1 MTQQIIDVGANAN
14 DGTGEPLRQAFTAV
28 NDNFTQIWAAGP
40 VGTNVKIS
48 GNIVTTTVTNLGL
61 TLAGNGIGNI
71 QANSTI
77 VPGTS
82 GVYDLGA
89 PDRTFQ
95 YIYGDYFVGNGALLT
110 GIVANTSYND
120 SNVAAFL
127 PTYTGNLVSLTGPV
141 ITTSNITGG
150 NIVTSG
156 VVSAAGNITGGNTIT
171 GNSLRSLGTISAA
184 GNITTAANVSANY
197 FIGNGALLTGITATN
212 ISAAALTGTTL
223 SSNVL
228 YSSLKVVDDLLY
240 LDVVGNI
247 TTTGQFI
254 GSGAGITDI
263 PAANVS
269 GQVANALVAGTVYN
283 NTQPNITSVGVL
295 TSLTATG
302 NISGNYFIGNGALL
316 TGIAA
321 TNVNANALVGD
332 TLSANVLYSSLKV
345 VDDLLYLDVVGNIT
359 TTGRFIG
366 SGAGLINIPGANVSG
381 TVANA
386 AYATAAG
393 TAYSIAGANV
403 SGTVANAAYAI
414 TAGTAATANTAT
426 TATYADTANT
436 VAGANVSGTVAN
448 AAYATTAGS
457 ATTATTAT
465 TAGTVT
471 SAAQPNITSVGTLTS
486 VAISG
491 NATAGNILTSG
502 RISAVGNITGN
513 YFIGNGSLLTGVL
526 ATNVNANALVGNT
539 LSSNVLYSSLK
550 VVDDL
555 LYLDVVGNI
564 TTTGQF
570 VGSGAGLTTIPG
582 ANITGTV
589 ANAAYATVAGTVAS
603 NAQPNITSVGTLTSL
618 SSSGNITAN
627 YFIGNGSQLTEVTA
641 ARVSA
646 NALTGNTL
654 SANVLNS
661 SLVSVGNLNGLSVI
675 GNTTG
680 GNFFAQGQVS
690 ASGNITGNYFIGN
703 GSQLTGIV
711 ASNIGVLSN
720 LSVTGNTTTG
730 NLLSNG
736 SISAVGNIRTVG
748 NVSGNYFIGNGA
760 LLTGIT
766 VAAGTA
772 IVNGNSNV
780 NVGANGNVTV
790 STAGVSN
797 VAVFDPTGVSV
808 AGLISATG
816 NVTGNYLLGN
826 GAFITGLPAG
836 YSNADVANYLPTY
849 SGNLV
854 SLTGPVITTANI
866 TGGNLLTAGQVS
878 AAGNVSGNYF
888 IGNGSQLTGVAA
900 SSANANA
907 LVGTTLSSNV
917 LYSSLTQVGTLANL
931 TVTAN
936 IAGGNVLTGGTVSA
950 AGNIIGGNIVTSGS
964 GGNISGANVISGTTL
979 SATANVIGGNI
990 VTAGVITA
998 TGEITSAAN
1007 VTGSNL
1013 VTSGLVTVSGNI
1025 TGGNVLTGG
1034 LISATGNVI
1043 GGNVNT
1049 SNIQPLSGALTIST
1063 ASGNL
1068 NLQPA
1073 GNVVLSNTVIN
1084 SVAYPQQ
1091 DTDAATKQ
1099 YVDNAVSTA
1108 ISYHQPVVAATISTL
1123 DTATGGTVTYSQPN
1137 GAGNGVGALLTTT
1150 GSFNLIDTANV
1161 QTVGTRILV
1170 KNEAN
1175 AVFNGVYTWANATN
1189 LIRATDAD
1197 TYGAANTAALGINDY
1212 FFVTNGNVNLG
1223 SAYVVSAP
1231 VGTITFGTSNIAFA
1245 QFSSSQTYTANT
1257 NAGLSLIGTVFSA
1270 KVDQNTTAFDG
1281 SGNIVV
1287 KAGANLTT
1295 PNIGA
1300 ATGTS
1305 ISLTGNVTGGN
1316 VLTGGI
1322 VSATANIIGGNV
1334 LTGGIVSATAN
1345 IIGGNVLTA
1354 GLISATS
1361 TITSAANISGGNVLT
1376 GGLVSATGNVY
1387 GNAILSDNYFYANG
1401 VPIPTGIV
1409 YTASTSPP
1417 AGPDLADQWYDT
1429 ANDVLY
1435 EYISDGTSQYWVDVN
1450 SPAFAGGVVANVA
1463 ISGSM
1468 IPNANLVYN
1477 IGSPSTVFNT
1487 AYINTVNVSASV
1499 NSSLINVGTLA
1510 NATAIVLQTNGAN
1523 AISIDGSQNLTF
1535 ANRLRANAMPVG
1547 AVVQTV
1553 MSSALGG
1560 SITNSTSYVDI
1571 SSATVTITPS
1581 SATSK
1586 ILILATGTSS
1596 FTSVSGANVTADTQL
1611 VRSPTTSLQIQNYES
1626 TIAGGGIGGAGAIA
1640 YSYQDSPGTTSA
1652 VTYKLQQKISNASS
1666 TLTSTNIW
1674 LIAMEIAA

>member
-1 MTQQIIDVGANAN
+1 MTQQIIDVGATAN

-28 NDNFTQIWAAGP
+28 NDNFTQIWTAGP

-71 QANSTI
+71 QANSSI

-89 PDRTFQ
+89 PDNKFQ
-95 YIYGDYFVGNGALLT
+95 YIYGDYLVGNGALIT
-110 GIVANTSYND
+110 GIVANTSYNNA
-120 SNVAAFL
+120 NVAAFL

-150 NIVTSG
+150 NIATSG
-156 VVSAAGNITGGNTIT
+156 VVSAAGNITGNTIT

-228 YSSLKVVDDLLY
+228 YSSLQVVDDLLY

-247 TTTGQFI
+247 TTTGQFV
-254 GSGAGITDI
+254 GSGAGLTTI
-263 PAANVS
+263 PGANVS
-269 GQVANALVAGTVYN
+269 GQVANALVARTVYAN
-283 NTQPNITSVGVL
+283 AQPNITSVGVL
-295 TSLTATG
+295 TSLSATG

-321 TNVNANALVGD
+321 TNVNANALIGD
-332 TLSANVLYSSLKV
+332 
-345 VDDLLYLDVVGNIT
+345 
-359 TTGRFIG
+359 
-366 SGAGLINIPGANVSG
+366 
-381 TVANA
+381 
-386 AYATAAG
+386 
-393 TAYSIAGANV
+393 
-403 SGTVANAAYAI
+403 
-414 TAGTAATANTAT
+414 
-426 TATYADTANT
+426 
-436 VAGANVSGTVAN
+436 
-448 AAYATTAGS
+448 
-457 ATTATTAT
+457 
-465 TAGTVT
+465 
-471 SAAQPNITSVGTLTS
+471 
-486 VAISG
+486 
-491 NATAGNILTSG
+491 
-502 RISAVGNITGN
+502 
-513 YFIGNGSLLTGVL
+513 
-526 ATNVNANALVGNT
+526 T

-570 VGSGAGLTTIPG
+570 VGSGAGLTAIPG

-603 NAQPNITSVGTLTSL
+603 SAQPNITSVGTLTSL
-618 SSSGNITAN
+618 SSSGNVTAN

-680 GNFFAQGQVS
+680 GNFLAQDQIS
-690 ASGNITGNYFIGN
+690 AAGNITGNYFIGN

-711 ASNIGVLSN
+711 ASNIGVLPS

-736 SISAVGNIRTVG
+736 SISAVGNIQTIG
-748 NVSGNYFIGNGA
+748 NISGNYFIGNGS

-766 VAAGTA
+766 VEAGTA

-780 NVGANGNVTV
+780 NVGANGNVTI

-797 VAVFDPTGVSV
+797 VAVFDPTGVSI

-816 NVTGNYLLGN
+816 NIAGNYLLGN
-826 GAFITGLPAG
+826 GALITGLPAG
-836 YSNADVANYLPTY
+836 YSNAEVANYLPTY

-854 SLTGPVITTANI
+854 SLAGPVTT
-866 TGGNLLTAGQVS
+866 T
-878 AAGNVSGNYF
+878 
-888 IGNGSQLTGVAA
+888 
-900 SSANANA
+900 
-907 LVGTTLSSNV
+907 SNV
-917 LYSSLTQVGTLANL
+917 T
-931 TVTAN
+931 
-936 IAGGNVLTGGTVSA
+936 
-950 AGNIIGGNIVTSGS
+950 
-964 GGNISGANVISGTTL
+964 
-979 SATANVIGGNI
+979 
-990 VTAGVITA
+990 
-998 TGEITSAAN
+998 
-1007 VTGSNL
+1007 
-1013 VTSGLVTVSGNI
+1013 
-1025 TGGNVLTGG
+1025 
-1034 LISATGNVI
+1034 
-1043 GGNVNT
+1043 
-1049 SNIQPLSGALTIST
+1049 
-1063 ASGNL
+1063 
-1068 NLQPA
+1068 
-1073 GNVVLSNTVIN
+1073 
-1084 SVAYPQQ
+1084 
-1091 DTDAATKQ
+1091 
-1099 YVDNAVSTA
+1099 
-1108 ISYHQPVVAATISTL
+1108 
-1123 DTATGGTVTYSQPN
+1123 
-1137 GAGNGVGALLTTT
+1137 
-1150 GSFNLIDTANV
+1150 
-1161 QTVGTRILV
+1161 
-1170 KNEAN
+1170 
-1175 AVFNGVYTWANATN
+1175 
-1189 LIRATDAD
+1189 
-1197 TYGAANTAALGINDY
+1197 
-1212 FFVTNGNVNLG
+1212 
-1223 SAYVVSAP
+1223 
-1231 VGTITFGTSNIAFA
+1231 
-1245 QFSSSQTYTANT
+1245 
-1257 NAGLSLIGTVFSA
+1257 
-1270 KVDQNTTAFDG
+1270 
-1281 SGNIVV
+1281 
-1287 KAGANLTT
+1287 
-1295 PNIGA
+1295 
-1300 ATGTS
+1300 
-1305 ISLTGNVTGGN
+1305 
-1316 VLTGGI
+1316 
-1322 VSATANIIGGNV
+1322 
-1334 LTGGIVSATAN
+1334 
-1345 IIGGNVLTA
+1345 
-1354 GLISATS
+1354 
-1361 TITSAANISGGNVLT
+1361 GGNVLT

-1387 GNAILSDNYFYANG
+1387 GNVILSDNYRYANG

-1487 AYINTVNVSASV
+1487 AYINTVNVSAAV

-1510 NATAIVLQTNGAN
+1510 NAAGIVLQTNGAN
-1523 AISIDGSQNLTF
+1523 AISIDSNQNLTF

-1553 MSSALGG
+1553 MSSSLGG

-1571 SSATVTITPS
+1571 SLATVTITPS

-1596 FTSVSGANVTADTQL
+1596 FTAVSGANVTADTQL
-1611 VRSPTTSLQIQNYES
+1611 VRSPTISLQIQNYS
-1626 TIAGGGIGGAGAIA
+1626 SSIAGGGIGGSGTIA
-1640 YSYQDSPGTTSA
+1640 YSYQDSPGTTSP